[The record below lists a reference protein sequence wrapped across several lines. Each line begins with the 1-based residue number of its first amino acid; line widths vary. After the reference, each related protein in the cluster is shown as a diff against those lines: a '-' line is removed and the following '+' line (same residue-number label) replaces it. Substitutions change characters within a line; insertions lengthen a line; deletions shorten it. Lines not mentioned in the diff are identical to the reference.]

1 MINENEKLLLQ
12 NKLQIEYEILIKSKW
27 KFLENEYRPIEK
39 KYHRTELQEIK
50 HIETIKKNIENK
62 IGVIPTF
69 LFLTDFCNNFD
80 LPGPYRNIDK
90 ALIILEHLLN
100 GVSINQM
107 ETYLPHSNFF
117 RIYKYLY
124 IKKYDELNDW
134 VNNILYNYCT
144 NKRIRLLNSYIKNPE
159 MMKHVTLILDGHHN
173 KIIYENVDFDRKDLY
188 SWKLKKPG
196 LNTQFI
202 IDINDIAVFI
212 SDSLPCKNNNDDK
225 MLINNIQFNNFFTL
239 YDNICF
245 DGLYK
250 NTLNETIEKYS
261 LRNLDLKI
269 NNFTFPIEKQKN
281 IDLTDEETNF
291 NNYIGG
297 FRSRIE
303 SYFANLGKVF
313 KRFDAKNNVRVTK
326 LETYNIQLKLA
337 CVLLNI
343 KKFTELS
350 GLNPLH
356 KHSLWLK
363 DGFDYPNNSD
373 IKEDLIKLEYKMA
386 DINLMKD
393 YQHDLLNSIISNNNI
408 YIEEKNHSNQDII
421 DKEKHYEVQYI
432 ISHRL
437 DKNGVKEYFVKW
449 KGYKK
454 LYNSWV
460 KEYDFDDETILNEYN
475 RDLEKDM
482 DISI

>member
-12 NKLQIEYEILIKSKW
+12 NKLQMEYELLIKSKW
-27 KFLENEYRPIEK
+27 KFLENEYKPIK
-39 KYHRTELQEIK
+39 KNYHRTELQEIK
-50 HIETIKKNIENK
+50 NIEKVKKNIENK

-69 LFLTDFCNNFD
+69 LFLTDFCNKFD

-100 GVSINQM
+100 GISINQM

-124 IKKYDELNDW
+124 VKKYDELNEW
-134 VNNILYNYCT
+134 INEILYNYCS

-159 MMKHVTLILDGHHN
+159 MMKHVTLLLDGHHN
-173 KIIYENVDFDRKDLY
+173 KIIYENIDMDKKDLY

-196 LNTQFI
+196 LNTQFV
-202 IDINDIAVFI
+202 IDLNDIAVFI
-212 SDSLPCKNNNDDK
+212 SDSLPCKDNNDDK
-225 MLINNIQFNNFFTL
+225 MLINNVNFNKFFTL
-239 YDNICF
+239 YDNMCF

-261 LRNLDLKI
+261 LRNLELKI

-281 IDLTDEETNF
+281 IDLTDEEDNY
-291 NNYIGG
+291 NKYIGG

-303 SYFANLGKVF
+303 TYFANLGKLF

-326 LETYNIQLKLA
+326 LETYNIQLKLS

-343 KKFTELS
+343 KKITELS
-350 GLNPLH
+350 KLNISH
-356 KHSLWLK
+356 KHSLWLN
-363 DGFDYPNNSD
+363 DGFDYPNSSN
-373 IKEDLIKLEYKMA
+373 IQEDLIKLEYKMT
-386 DINLMKD
+386 DIKIMKD
-393 YQHDLLNSIISNNNI
+393 YQYDFLNSIINNNEI
-408 YIEEKNHSNQDII
+408 FIEDNVHVSDKNQ
-421 DKEKHYEVQYI
+421 EKHYEVQYI

-437 DKNGVKEYFVKW
+437 NKNGIKEYFVKW

-454 LYNSWV
+454 IYNSWV
-460 KEYDFDDETILNEYN
+460 KECDFDDKTILDEYN
-475 RDLEKDM
+475 KDIEEEM
-482 DISI
+482 DITI